1 VQIHK
6 VQKIS
11 RLFAISRESDDIF
24 RQIFFFFFGAN
35 DAPTSFPRSWS
46 RRARARG

>member
-24 RQIFFFFFGAN
+24 RQIFFGAN